1 MSNTAETANA
11 LTNLRANTG
20 FVAVVAAINGGVL
33 AGLAALV
40 VAFTPLPV
48 VVIPVA
54 AVFGAA
60 GYLRAIRS

>member
-54 AVFGAA
+54 AVLGAA